1 MASVGRMRDLVKLYY
16 QDGTTTDALGSDKP
30 TYTEVT
36 VWADVVPMSFEATQ
50 KFNLNF
56 QDANYSLTCRVVEVG
71 RVAFV
76 EYNGNRYD
84 VINPVPDKHG
94 VFMKMYIRRK
104 V

>member
-16 QDGTTTDALGSDKP
+16 QDVATKDALGSAKP
-30 TYTEVT
+30 TYTEVN
-36 VWADVVPMSFEATQ
+36 VWADVVPMSFEVVQ

-94 VFMKMYIRRK
+94 VFMKMYIKRK